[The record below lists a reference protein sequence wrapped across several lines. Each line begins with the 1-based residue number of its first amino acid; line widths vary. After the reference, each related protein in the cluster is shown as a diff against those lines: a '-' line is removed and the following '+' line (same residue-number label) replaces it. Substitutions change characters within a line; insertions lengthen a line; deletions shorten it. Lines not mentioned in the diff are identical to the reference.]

1 MSDEKKKGNK
11 KPLLEDHKEE
21 TGKKDKKAKTND
33 ME

>member
-11 KPLLEDHKEE
+11 KPLLEDHKE
-21 TGKKDKKAKTND
+21 GKKDKKAKTND